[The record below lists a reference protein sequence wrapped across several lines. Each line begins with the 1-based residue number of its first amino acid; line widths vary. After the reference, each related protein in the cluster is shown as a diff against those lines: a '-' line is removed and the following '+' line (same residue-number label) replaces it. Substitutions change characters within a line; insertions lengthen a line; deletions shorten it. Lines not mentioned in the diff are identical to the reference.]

1 MKYGL
6 SIRSY
11 KGMHFVEFNTK
22 SVGMTLLAT
31 WDKKQAEDE
40 LRRFQG
46 MSEAE
51 FKEAVLKEEKS
62 K

>member
-11 KGMHFVEFNTK
+11 KGMHFVEFNTR
-22 SVGMTLLAT
+22 SVGMTLFAT

-40 LRRFQG
+40 LRRFQI

-51 FKEAVLKEEKS
+51 FQKAVF
-62 K
+62 

>member
-11 KGMHFVEFNTK
+11 KGMNFVEFNTK
-22 SVGMTLLAT
+22 SVGITLLAT

-40 LRRFQG
+40 LKRFQR

-51 FKEAVLKEEKS
+51 FQRAVL
-62 K
+62 